1 MTNFC
6 SKCGTRLNP
15 GESFCHQCGA
25 GVVQTNTAPPVTD
38 QARPV
43 QARPAEQRSGANN
56 GASNQA
62 QPQVRQQRQPQR
74 QPIQP
79 VQNYHP
85 QRRPVQPVQNQHPQR
100 RPVQPVQNQQ
110 QRPPIQSVPNRQQFQ
125 PPQNRNLP
133 RQSDGKKHSTAL
145 IVLTIILFV
154 VLVVE
159 GVVAGLWFPGFFN
172 LGRGGAG
179 GEHGNTINV
188 TQQSFYLDDNYEFVY
203 YDYEYTLTKI
213 SDKVE

>member
-25 GVVQTNTAPPVTD
+25 GVVRTNTAPPVTD
-38 QARPV
+38 

-79 VQNYHP
+79 VQNY
-85 QRRPVQPVQNQHPQR
+85 HPQR

-145 IVLTIILFV
+145 IVLTIILSV

>member
-43 QARPAEQRSGANN
+43 QARPAEQR
-56 GASNQA
+56 
-62 QPQVRQQRQPQR
+62 

-79 VQNYHP
+79 VQNY
-85 QRRPVQPVQNQHPQR
+85 HPQR

-145 IVLTIILFV
+145 IVLTIILSV

-188 TQQSFYLDDNYEFVY
+188 TQQSFYLDDNYEFAY

>member
-38 QARPV
+38 QARP
-43 QARPAEQRSGANN
+43 AEQRSGANN

-79 VQNYHP
+79 VQNY
-85 QRRPVQPVQNQHPQR
+85 HPQR

-145 IVLTIILFV
+145 IVLTIILSV

>member
-25 GVVQTNTAPPVTD
+25 GVVQTNTAPPETD
-38 QARPV
+38 

-79 VQNYHP
+79 VQNY
-85 QRRPVQPVQNQHPQR
+85 HPQR

-145 IVLTIILFV
+145 IVLTIILSV

>member
-1 MTNFC
+1 M
-6 SKCGTRLNP
+6 
-15 GESFCHQCGA
+15 
-25 GVVQTNTAPPVTD
+25 
-38 QARPV
+38 
-43 QARPAEQRSGANN
+43 
-56 GASNQA
+56 
-62 QPQVRQQRQPQR
+62 
-74 QPIQP
+74 
-79 VQNYHP
+79 
-85 QRRPVQPVQNQHPQR
+85 
-100 RPVQPVQNQQ
+100 
-110 QRPPIQSVPNRQQFQ
+110 
-125 PPQNRNLP
+125 
-133 RQSDGKKHSTAL
+133 
-145 IVLTIILFV
+145 IVLTIILSV